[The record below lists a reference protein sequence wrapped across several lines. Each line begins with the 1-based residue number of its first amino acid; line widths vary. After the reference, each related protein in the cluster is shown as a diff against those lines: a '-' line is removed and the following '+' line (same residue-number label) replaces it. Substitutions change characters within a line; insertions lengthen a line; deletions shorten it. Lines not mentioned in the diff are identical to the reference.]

1 MEIISEQ
8 RRRRRVKYGGRALWQ
23 RKSQCKGH
31 EGRRTYVTHRKE
43 TSVAGGSGG
52 SGGGGGRVRKNRR
65 Y

>member
-1 MEIISEQ
+1 M
-8 RRRRRVKYGGRALWQ
+8 KYGGRALWQ

-52 SGGGGGRVRKNRR
+52 SGGGGVRVRKNRR